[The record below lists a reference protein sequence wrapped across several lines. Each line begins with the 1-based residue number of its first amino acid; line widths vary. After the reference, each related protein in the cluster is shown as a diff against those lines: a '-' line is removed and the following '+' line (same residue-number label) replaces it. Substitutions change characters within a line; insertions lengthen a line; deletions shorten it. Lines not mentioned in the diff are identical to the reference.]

1 MRDAALTSSDP
12 NSGTAESD
20 QPLPLDV
27 DDDDGDMGESSGS
40 ELLKLLLGDQAA
52 AAAAPGEDGGGGGT
66 RRSSITSTIIQRS
79 AHLLANVTHAHSSRR
94 RLTTRLTGAS
104 TLADVTEY

>member
-1 MRDAALTSSDP
+1 VRDAALTSSDP

-52 AAAAPGEDGGGGGT
+52 AAAPGEDGGGGT

-79 AHLLANVTHAHSSRR
+79 AHLLANVTHANSSRR
-94 RLTTRLTGAS
+94 RLTTRLTDAS

>member
-52 AAAAPGEDGGGGGT
+52 AAAAPGEDGGGGT

-79 AHLLANVTHAHSSRR
+79 AHLLANVTHANSSRR

>member
-1 MRDAALTSSDP
+1 VRDAALTSSDP

-27 DDDDGDMGESSGS
+27 DDDDDGDMGESSGS

-52 AAAAPGEDGGGGGT
+52 AAAAPGEDGGGGT

-79 AHLLANVTHAHSSRR
+79 AHLLANVTHANSSRR

-104 TLADVTEY
+104 TLAGVTEY

>member
-52 AAAAPGEDGGGGGT
+52 AAAAPGEDGGGGT

-79 AHLLANVTHAHSSRR
+79 AHLLANVAHAHSSRR

-104 TLADVTEY
+104 TLAGVTEY

>member
-1 MRDAALTSSDP
+1 VRDAALTSSDP

-52 AAAAPGEDGGGGGT
+52 AAAAPGEDGGGGT

-79 AHLLANVTHAHSSRR
+79 AHLLANVTHANSSRR

-104 TLADVTEY
+104 TLTDVTEY